1 MRAIGIPKKE
11 LAVMYSEE
19 FLSLK
24 DIAEHFDCSKSTVQ
38 RKMIEFGIPRRDI
51 GELRS
56 HCPFVPCSKCGKPK
70 SSSRYDVC
78 KDCWAKQNGR
88 ERWTGGRL
96 VPLGYVRKKRK
107 FERCLNCRESV
118 KASNKSG
125 YCAECRKLPEIRNN
139 IACKFCMICEKLLSY
154 SNKSGLCRKH
164 SNEARSVKTIF
175 KRKEALKIFDNA
187 LSEIGIEGEKKQ
199 KAMKVFGN
207 MLNRR
212 FFMGC
217 TGSGVRYLYKIR

>member
-1 MRAIGIPKKE
+1 
-11 LAVMYSEE
+11 MYSEE